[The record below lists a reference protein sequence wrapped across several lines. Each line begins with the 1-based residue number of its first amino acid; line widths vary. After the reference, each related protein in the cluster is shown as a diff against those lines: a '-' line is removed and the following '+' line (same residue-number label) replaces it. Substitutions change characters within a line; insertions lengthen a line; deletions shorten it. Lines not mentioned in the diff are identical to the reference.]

1 MSEVKHSVTLQSDL
15 CKGCT
20 HCIKRCP
27 TEAIRVRNGKAVI
40 RSERCIDC
48 GECIRQ
54 CPYQAK
60 RAIYDKLEK
69 FKDYK
74 YKIALPAPALY
85 GQFDKVE
92 DIDYIISGLYRCGFD
107 AVFEVARAAELVSE
121 YTRQYMHRKD
131 LPKPIISS
139 ACPVVVRLISVRFPS
154 RLSRTANILT
164 RGFVDRMLS

>member
-1 MSEVKHSVTLQSDL
+1 MGAPLWGTAARGQLRPGRAGQRRLLGSGQDAWP
-15 CKGCT
+15 CQA
-20 HCIKRCP
+20 CP
-27 TEAIRVRNGKAVI
+27 RVRDGKAVI

-60 RAIYDKLEK
+60 RAMYDKLEK

-92 DIDYIISGLYRCGFD
+92 DIDYIISG
-107 AVFEVARAAELVSE
+107 
-121 YTRQYMHRKD
+121 
-131 LPKPIISS
+131 
-139 ACPVVVRLISVRFPS
+139 
-154 RLSRTANILT
+154 N
-164 RGFVDRMLS
+164 